1 MPCMTVPGYQGTLV
15 VVPGPGNWYTT
26 YCFCHSTS
34 KLRSV
39 YLNKQF
45 NTGKI
50 ISVHDDGRQD
60 ETSTGVTVMIL
71 PAGMVC
77 LIRVVQVWLS

>member
-1 MPCMTVPGYQGTLV
+1 MHDGTSVPGTLV

-60 ETSTGVTVMIL
+60 ETSTGVTVHTDF
-71 PAGMVC
+71 AC
-77 LIRVVQVWLS
+77 W